1 MRSQQY
7 EREKELSDHAVVI
20 KELQKVIGN
29 ERIAKEQL
37 ENQVCSCEVFSYEFA
52 TLYNALNKE
61 PLYHL
66 DCRDTKHS
74 QMN

>member
-1 MRSQQY
+1 MTITAHKSSKVIAVVWKADFWQLYVCIWKQWRNKVRGQQH

-37 ENQVCSCEVFSYEFA
+37 ENQV
-52 TLYNALNKE
+52 
-61 PLYHL
+61 
-66 DCRDTKHS
+66 
-74 QMN
+74 

>member
-1 MRSQQY
+1 MTQFYSTQATGSGCRSMMSTVVCMYKQWRSKVRGQQH

-37 ENQVCSCEVFSYEFA
+37 ENQV
-52 TLYNALNKE
+52 
-61 PLYHL
+61 
-66 DCRDTKHS
+66 
-74 QMN
+74 